1 MSVSFQEIML
11 DTGNTDDRAVLV
23 LRNGRLIAVLS
34 QLSEMH
40 DDMAGRWFVEAVF
53 GPTPS
58 TDRHV
63 FDDPTDFADWL
74 AAGEV

>member
-11 DTGNTDDRAVLV
+11 DTGDTDDRAVLV
-23 LRNGRLIAVLS
+23 LRDGRLIAVLS
-34 QLSEMH
+34 RLSEMH
-40 DDMAGRWFVEAVF
+40 EGLAGRWFVEAVF
-53 GPTPS
+53 GPLPS

-63 FDDPTDFADWL
+63 FDDPIDFAEWL